1 MFSKLFR
8 RRRTI
13 GRRDA
18 SGHSQAIDVLH
29 ALDKAIKS
37 VHPDRYRDP
46 LHAAVD
52 ARGYVGNINTF
63 LGRPETECFLPIDY
77 DAVVRRFDFYATRE
91 LLEPVL
97 QAVKPLPV
105 IDALIRATFHEY
117 RIRIDNA
124 SHDAGN
130 LGNEVKSL
138 TVGLIDFL
146 NRAATT
152 HSQPTTAR

>member
-13 GRRDA
+13 GQGGA
-18 SGHSQAIDVLH
+18 SGHSRAIDVLH

-37 VHPDRYRDP
+37 VHPDRYGDP
-46 LHAAVD
+46 SHAAAD

-63 LGRPETECFLPIDY
+63 LGRSETERLLPIDY

-117 RIRIDNA
+117 RIRADNA
-124 SHDAGN
+124 SHDARN

-152 HSQPTTAR
+152 HLQPTAR